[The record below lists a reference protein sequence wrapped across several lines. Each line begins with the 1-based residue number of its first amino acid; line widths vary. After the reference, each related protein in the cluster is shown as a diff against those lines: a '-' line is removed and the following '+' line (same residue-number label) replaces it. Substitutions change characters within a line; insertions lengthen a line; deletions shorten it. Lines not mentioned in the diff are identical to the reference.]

1 MQAPH
6 PAACFRS
13 APNIGTQLVV
23 TGLPNS
29 DLAVVEEYKITH
41 YLLSSGHP
49 AGRGKAA
56 FFRRFGFSTAAWEK
70 LRAALLDHG
79 RAASILDV
87 EDTPFGTKYIL
98 EGALSSPDGRNPR
111 IRTIWF
117 VTTGEIRPTL
127 VTAYAASGVD
137 P

>member
-1 MQAPH
+1 LQAPH

-70 LRAALLDHG
+70 LRDALLDHG

-87 EDTPFGTKYIL
+87 EDTPFGN
-98 EGALSSPDGRNPR
+98 EVHFGRSLVVARRPQSANSDNLVHHWGDKADVGYGLRR
-111 IRTIWF
+111 I
-117 VTTGEIRPTL
+117 G
-127 VTAYAASGVD
+127 S
-137 P
+137 